1 MEELMEILR
10 ELRPDVD
17 FETETA
23 LIDDGILGSFDI
35 TALVN
40 EIMDV
45 FDVTISMAD
54 LEPENFNSAEAIYE
68 YIQSLQDYF
77 RKKGAPYRRAFL
89 PLRQDCLKLA
99 TEHLLTSVVLCGIL
113 FKHQMTRD
121 RAVR

>member
-17 FETETA
+17 FESETA

-54 LEPENFNSAEAIYE
+54 LEPENFNSAQAIYD
-68 YIQSLQDYF
+68 YIQSV
-77 RKKGAPYRRAFL
+77 K
-89 PLRQDCLKLA
+89 
-99 TEHLLTSVVLCGIL
+99 E
-113 FKHQMTRD
+113 
-121 RAVR
+121 

>member
-1 MEELMEILR
+1 MEDLMEILR

-17 FETETA
+17 FERETA

-45 FDVTISMAD
+45 FDVEISMAD

-68 YIQSLQDYF
+68 YIQSL
-77 RKKGAPYRRAFL
+77 K
-89 PLRQDCLKLA
+89 
-99 TEHLLTSVVLCGIL
+99 
-113 FKHQMTRD
+113 
-121 RAVR
+121 

>member
-1 MEELMEILR
+1 MDKLMEILR

-40 EIMDV
+40 EIMDE

-54 LEPENFNSAEAIYE
+54 LEP
-68 YIQSLQDYF
+68 
-77 RKKGAPYRRAFL
+77 
-89 PLRQDCLKLA
+89 
-99 TEHLLTSVVLCGIL
+99 
-113 FKHQMTRD
+113 
-121 RAVR
+121 